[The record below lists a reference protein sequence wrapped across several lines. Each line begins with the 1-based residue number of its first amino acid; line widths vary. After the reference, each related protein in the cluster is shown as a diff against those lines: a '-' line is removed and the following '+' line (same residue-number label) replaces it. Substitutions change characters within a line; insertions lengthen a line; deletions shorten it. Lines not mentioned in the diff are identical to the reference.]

1 MENKDPLF
9 DNIRRSAHNM
19 DQAPSSDAWTKLE
32 ARLDKHK
39 RPLARQRSLSGFS
52 IMSIAASVL
61 LLVGLVFIISQTM
74 LKPDHSMA
82 MKERQA
88 IPHQVEDLPLLAS
101 NQAISSPQM
110 AEYQRKINANPR
122 GIIKEGGYHKKLV
135 AQTIGE
141 RLLISIDNF
150 DWILGTWKSATANG
164 ISTEIWEVVTPG
176 HFKGTGRFTNADN
189 QSIFTEEMALFQKNN
204 KIYFE
209 ATTQSAGQK
218 VTYELQ
224 VMENNRAIFHNETI
238 DFPSHVMITKN
249 NSGGFTIA
257 FKNIPPINI
266 PNENILLKNKRNTLN
281 SKEITRTMEQ
291 KI

>member
-110 AEYQRKINANPR
+110 AEYQRKM
-122 GIIKEGGYHKKLV
+122 
-135 AQTIGE
+135 
-141 RLLISIDNF
+141 ISIEWRIIVLF
-150 DWILGTWKSATANG
+150 FIMKP
-164 ISTEIWEVVTPG
+164 ST
-176 HFKGTGRFTNADN
+176 
-189 QSIFTEEMALFQKNN
+189 FQ
-204 KIYFE
+204 
-209 ATTQSAGQK
+209 A
-218 VTYELQ
+218 
-224 VMENNRAIFHNETI
+224 M
-238 DFPSHVMITKN
+238 
-249 NSGGFTIA
+249 
-257 FKNIPPINI
+257 
-266 PNENILLKNKRNTLN
+266 
-281 SKEITRTMEQ
+281 
-291 KI
+291 